1 MLYTS
6 EPLKRSLY
14 GCFQLYHLSGVDFVG
29 ASAGALTATL
39 AATNVDHNKALDLAL
54 TLAERD
60 GVFKRGSL
68 GGVW

>member
-1 MLYTS
+1 MDL
-6 EPLKRSLY
+6 E
-14 GCFQLYHLSGVDFVG
+14 
-29 ASAGALTATL
+29 SAWVTTATL